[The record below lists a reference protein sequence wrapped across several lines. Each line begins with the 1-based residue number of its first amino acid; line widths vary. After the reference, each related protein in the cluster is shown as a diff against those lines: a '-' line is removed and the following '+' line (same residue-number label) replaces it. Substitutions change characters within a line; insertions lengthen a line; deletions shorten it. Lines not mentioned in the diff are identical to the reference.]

1 MSTPEKQKVW
11 IVLDHP
17 QQFAIALGIV
27 SHWSREKFIFN
38 LLISSHS
45 YWTKVDINL
54 YKHQFDEIHF
64 LERPDYA
71 SSHVPQIIS
80 QIQRLK
86 KRIARHKTQ
95 RTSIFNYIGK
105 FVLRIIHVPRMIFQ
119 ILRLK
124 KKIAQLGI
132 QQNDIIIGLSI
143 FHYLENIVLSMHPG
157 NLKIA
162 IMPLV
167 VYEECIREM
176 DRNSYRN
183 TVEGWLANWIVEPIT
198 GLHRT
203 YCRVKKPQPLGY
215 WWIRYRKSL
224 LDIFNK
230 VVVLGDFPGEKS
242 YFGDNIITMPFPY
255 VLALEKVGV
264 ENDFRDKK
272 PQKVVFF
279 GTPFRGEIWGRTQEI
294 RLKNTNAYLSFL
306 SEKYGMTYKLVYRPH
321 PLETDEIKLLDLD
334 QFEIENAGMLAELYF
349 LQNLENI
356 HAVFSVASTSSRSAF
371 DFFINSY
378 AFLNIFP
385 FDEKTKNLVRLTMGN
400 VPEDFYIND
409 LSTTP
414 NRYIKTED
422 INVAIKKCRNVL
434 DAVLTK

>member
-1 MSTPEKQKVW
+1 MSTPEKRKVW
-11 IVLDHP
+11 LVLDHP

-27 SHWSREKFIFN
+27 SHGGREKFIFN
-38 LLISSHS
+38 LLISPHS
-45 YWTKVDINL
+45 YWSKVDINL
-54 YKHQFDEIHF
+54 YKHQFDKIHF
-64 LERPDYA
+64 LERPDYTW
-71 SSHVPQIIS
+71 HPI
-80 QIQRLK
+80 R
-86 KRIARHKTQ
+86 
-95 RTSIFNYIGK
+95 
-105 FVLRIIHVPRMIFQ
+105 VLRMIFQ

-132 QQNDIIIGLSI
+132 PRNDIIIGLSI
-143 FHYLENIVLSMHPG
+143 FHYLENIVLSMYPG

-203 YCRVKKPQPLGY
+203 YCRVEKPQPLGY

-230 VVVLGDFPGEKS
+230 VVVLGDFPSEKS

-255 VLALEKVGV
+255 VLAFDKAGV
-264 ENDFRDKK
+264 ENDHRDKK

-279 GTPFRGEIWGRTQEI
+279 GAPFKGGIAGITEEIWV
-294 RLKNTNAYLSFL
+294 KNVNAYLSFL
-306 SEKYGMTYKLVYRPH
+306 REKYGAAYKLVYRPH
-321 PLETDEIKLLDLD
+321 PINADEIEFLNLD
-334 QFEIENAGMLAELYF
+334 QFEIENDGMLAELYF
-349 LQNLENI
+349 YKNIEDI
-356 HAVFSVASTSSRSAF
+356 HAVFSVASTTCRSAF
-371 DFFINSY
+371 DFFINAY

-385 FDEKTKNLVRLTMGN
+385 YNDKAKNHFRETMGN
-400 VPEDFYIND
+400 VPDDFYIND
-409 LSTTP
+409 LSITP

-422 INVAIKKCRNVL
+422 INVAIKKCRDVL
-434 DAVLTK
+434 DVILQKSEKR